1 LSGSWI
7 RGTLLVMKAVEF
19 LIHQTESQIDKLFAA
34 ARAIPAD
41 KLDWEASS
49 ESRSVRCQLQEVA
62 TAVEQFWSMYADR
75 KLVWSP
81 EMTAK
86 WLEDRKSLVELDDL
100 EASTRAQFA
109 KLTEFAQ
116 ALNDDDLHAIIESPM
131 PTPWTMADILTY
143 PLWNMAYH
151 EGQINFIGNLLKAEA
166 ANV

>member
-1 LSGSWI
+1 
-7 RGTLLVMKAVEF
+7 MKVVEF
-19 LIHQTESQIDKLFAA
+19 LIHQTESQIDKIYAA

-62 TAVEQFWSMYADR
+62 TAIDQFWSMYADR
-75 KLVWSP
+75 KLIWSP
-81 EMTAK
+81 ETTAQ
-86 WLEDRKSLVELDDL
+86 WLADRKSLVELDDL

-109 KLTEFAQ
+109 KLAELARTLSDE
-116 ALNDDDLHAIIESPM
+116 DLLAIIESPM